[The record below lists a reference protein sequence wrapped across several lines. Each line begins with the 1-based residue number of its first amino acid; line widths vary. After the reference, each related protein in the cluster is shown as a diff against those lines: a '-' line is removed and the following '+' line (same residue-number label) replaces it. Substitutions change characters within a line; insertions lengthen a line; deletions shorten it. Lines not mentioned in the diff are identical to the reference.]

1 MEPPQY
7 ALFEVF
13 GVPPAVTVVNSF
25 ICLIIINLQER
36 IDMANYS
43 LGKDTYIKARIGWQ
57 GLTTSEYL
65 DYGDYYLVTG
75 TDIKNGLLDFSSC
88 VFVSKKRFDQ
98 DSHIQ
103 LKVDDVLISKDGTI
117 GKVAYVNSLPLPAT
131 LNSGVFVIRCDNS
144 KLSQKY
150 FYYVIKSKLFKDFIE
165 QTSAGSTIVH
175 LYQKDIVKFNFPIPD
190 TLTEQHHIV
199 NIMESIDNLIDS
211 LEELK
216 TKAELQL
223 QAVMTTHFNSLDV
236 ENARLNTLLAIKKGT
251 QFNGDKLSTNGIY
264 KMFNGGASYSG
275 MLNQFNCDKDTII
288 ISEGGNSCGFV
299 NYVKERFWAGGH
311 CYVVTPN
318 KNIDKKYLFYALKQ
332 FQKKIMNLRVG
343 SGLPNIQKK
352 TLYQLEIKLS
362 ANAKVQANYGAIF
375 QSFSD
380 KVLELENKIEKY
392 KQIREGLLDGL
403 FTGKIDVPADY
414 KEV

>member
-1 MEPPQY
+1 
-7 ALFEVF
+7 
-13 GVPPAVTVVNSF
+13 
-25 ICLIIINLQER
+25 
-36 IDMANYS
+36 MANYS

-199 NIMESIDNLIDS
+199 NIHRRFS
-211 LEELK
+211 
-216 TKAELQL
+216 
-223 QAVMTTHFNSLDV
+223 
-236 ENARLNTLLAIKKGT
+236 
-251 QFNGDKLSTNGIY
+251 NGV
-264 KMFNGGASYSG
+264 
-275 MLNQFNCDKDTII
+275 C
-288 ISEGGNSCGFV
+288 
-299 NYVKERFWAGGH
+299 
-311 CYVVTPN
+311 
-318 KNIDKKYLFYALKQ
+318 
-332 FQKKIMNLRVG
+332 
-343 SGLPNIQKK
+343 
-352 TLYQLEIKLS
+352 
-362 ANAKVQANYGAIF
+362 
-375 QSFSD
+375 
-380 KVLELENKIEKY
+380 
-392 KQIREGLLDGL
+392 
-403 FTGKIDVPADY
+403 
-414 KEV
+414 